1 METATNGENLGQ
13 GVAASQWDELK
24 VEGEPGVWFCARHKN
39 IKVRLRC
46 GRCEKPIC
54 PKCTVMAPTGARCRD
69 CASNRDSHMYQ
80 VAPVHYLMSFGAA
93 LVMGAI
99 GAVLL
104 DALGIFWLWILLY
117 APALGPVLGRAVV
130 KITRGKRGPKVAT
143 VVSLGLVVGAAGAA
157 LLTGGIAIANP
168 ILWLFVAIAIAGVWA
183 WLK

>member
-1 METATNGENLGQ
+1 METATNEGSSGQ
-13 GVAASQWDELK
+13 SVPAASQWDALK

-39 IKVRLRC
+39 VKVRLRC

-54 PKCTVMAPTGARCRD
+54 PKCTVMAPTGSRCSD
-69 CASNRDSHMYQ
+69 CASNRHSHMYQ

-93 LVMGAI
+93 AVMGAI

-130 KITRGKRGPKVAT
+130 KITRGKRGAKLAT
-143 VVSLGLVVGAAGAA
+143 VVSLGLVVGTLGAA
-157 LLTGGIAIANP
+157 ALTGGLFNP
-168 ILWLFVAIAIAGVWA
+168 ILLLFVAIAIAGVWA